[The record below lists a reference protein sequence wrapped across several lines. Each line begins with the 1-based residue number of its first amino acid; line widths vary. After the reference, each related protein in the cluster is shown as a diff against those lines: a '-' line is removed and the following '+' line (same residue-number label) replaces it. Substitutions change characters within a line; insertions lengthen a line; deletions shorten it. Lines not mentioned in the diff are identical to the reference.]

1 MVDLVSIDEKTFVA
15 GQIQLSDLADIANE
29 GIELIVNNRPDG
41 ESAFGQP
48 PAKDLEA
55 EAAKHGLAFV
65 SLPFSMPTLS
75 VVHVAAFAQ
84 ILSGAT
90 GPILAYCRTGNR
102 STLLWAAANVALGA
116 PLEAVLAQAAEAGY
130 DLRPAAQLIQDL
142 GASAVVE

>member
-1 MVDLVSIDEKTFVA
+1 MVDLVPIDEKTFVA
-15 GQIQLSDLADIANE
+15 GQIQLSDLAEIAGE

-48 PAKDLEA
+48 AAKDIEA

-65 SLPFSMPTLS
+65 NLPFSMPTLT
-75 VVHVAAFAQ
+75 VVHVATFAQ
-84 ILSGAT
+84 ILSGAG
-90 GPILAYCRTGNR
+90 GPVLAYCRTGNR
-102 STLLWAAANVALGA
+102 SSMLWAAASVALGA